1 MKKQHR
7 QIVPADPESAY
18 ELMLRLQPVTPE
30 VSNVQQPKWQPSFN
44 CTSTE
49 VNHLPASVP
58 AKRTLH

>member
-30 VSNVQQPKWQPSFN
+30 VSNVQQPKWQPNFANSPVEN
-44 CTSTE
+44 GSLS
-49 VNHLPASVP
+49 HSVT
-58 AKRTLH
+58 KRRVLH

>member
-30 VSNVQQPKWQPSFN
+30 VSNVKQPKWQPSFYSA
-44 CTSTE
+44 STE
-49 VNHLPASVP
+49 GDDLPDSIAT
-58 AKRTLH
+58 KRIIH